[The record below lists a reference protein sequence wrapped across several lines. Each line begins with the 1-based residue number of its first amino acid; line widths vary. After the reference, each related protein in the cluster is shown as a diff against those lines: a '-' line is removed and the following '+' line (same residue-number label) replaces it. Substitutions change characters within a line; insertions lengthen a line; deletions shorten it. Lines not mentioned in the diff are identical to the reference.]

1 MSRINKTYR
10 MTKETLDKIEWLR
23 QRLGVSATDILA
35 LAIAEMYEQR
45 KKAELRLKAVPAG
58 TGQFGEALFDLLLD
72 GKKIGTVN
80 EPVLKATGQKYYEA
94 LLGDG
99 APEYVLG
106 AVFLAAGLAENAF
119 IALDETWHVQ

>member
-10 MTKETLDKIEWLR
+10 MTKETLDKIDWLR
-23 QRLGVSATDILA
+23 ERLGVSATDILA
-35 LAIAEMYEQR
+35 LAVAEMYERR

-58 TGQFGEALFDLLLD
+58 VGKFGEALFDLFLD

-80 EPVLKATGQKYYEA
+80 EPVLKSAGQKYYEA
-94 LLGDG
+94 LTGDG